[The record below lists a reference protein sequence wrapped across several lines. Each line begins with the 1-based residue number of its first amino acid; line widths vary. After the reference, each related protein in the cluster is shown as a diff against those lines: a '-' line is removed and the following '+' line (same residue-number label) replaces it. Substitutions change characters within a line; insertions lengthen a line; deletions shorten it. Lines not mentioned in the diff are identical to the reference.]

1 MAFGLGGLLGIG
13 AKGIGSMLGSEFG
26 QNVIGSIMG
35 NQKIQQGIGQQNKV
49 ISGLGDEDKI
59 RGVWDQSQ
67 GIVGKMTNFG
77 QYSGAAMDLA
87 SQKGNQGVET
97 AMQMGQGGSQAN
109 AIKNRLKQGGMAEA
123 YGAFNKGLG
132 QAGAMQMNIDQGVSG
147 EMSKQLEHQR
157 DLRLAQGQ
165 AMQEQGGMMMPD
177 MFGKTGLL
185 SKIGGGLKGWANR

>member
-26 QNVIGSIMG
+26 QNVIGGIMG

-87 SQKGNQGVET
+87 SQKKYSPNEIIQRRTFVYNE
-97 AMQMGQGGSQAN
+97 
-109 AIKNRLKQGGMAEA
+109 IKEIIMLKIVRSISSTSSKLNIQTFIINSNRT
-123 YGAFNKGLG
+123 YNTLG
-132 QAGAMQMNIDQGVSG
+132 CKV
-147 EMSKQLEHQR
+147 L
-157 DLRLAQGQ
+157 
-165 AMQEQGGMMMPD
+165 
-177 MFGKTGLL
+177 
-185 SKIGGGLKGWANR
+185 